1 MPVYEYMCE
10 ECGPFTAMRP
20 MAEYEKPCTCPSCA
34 LDAPRVLLTAP
45 RCVTAM
51 PRETRVA
58 HATNEKN
65 QHAPSTVAEYKAK
78 HPSGCSC
85 CSGRS
90 LPKRAVARRKNG
102 SKSFPTSRPWMIS
115 H

>member
-1 MPVYEYMCE
+1 MPVYEYRCE
-10 ECGPFTAMRP
+10 DCGVFTSLRP
-20 MAEYEKPCTCPSCA
+20 MSVYDQPCECPDC
-34 LDAPRVLLTAP
+34 DRPAPRVLLTAP
-45 RCVTAM
+45 RSMSAM
-51 PRETRVA
+51 PRETRLA

-65 QHAPSTVAEYKAK
+65 MHAPSTIAEYKAR

-90 LPKRAVARRKNG
+90 LPKRAITRGKNG